1 MSTLDP
7 STSLTYDP
15 INGLVS
21 GGIASTVPIVGINAL
36 NTWDAKQHAKQG
48 IKRYLKTVLK
58 EADNLAKDPDAL
70 KYFQKHV
77 VQRIAPS
84 RDKVNSKSHLWE
96 LKKSFNEAL
105 GEEEIKDEKLIKA
118 LKNLYFRKA
127 FTHTDVHDLSG
138 QAFYDNASSLAN
150 TTGGEYIS
158 PLKEFMSRAKESKE
172 LNSRKPYLNF
182 RTTETGS
189 HPYNNSLLGNRITDK
204 LIGNRSR
211 ERLIPILSDN
221 FGLWCAIGRRYRLAT
236 ALGIPATALGG
247 LKYVKNEDLQ
257 NPTIAKLI
265 QPASYALAGGTLG
278 IGGAEAT
285 RVGLN
290 ILSTKSTAKEI
301 LKELNKKSRLSGDD
315 IVLGNIA
322 LKNLVNKLPT
332 ALFAFDNGTEVTN
345 KFESRLLG
353 NKLWD
358 KFQNKLVGKK
368 LEKVIKDLGP
378 LADINRNKKVRL
390 LRLLNPS
397 VLSGL
402 GLGSLG
408 LGFGIHKNKDIKKK
422 ASSKEEASD
431 KNLLESIAI
440 GGTLG
445 GIGGKGAVEI
455 NKDIFGTWIPE
466 ILIINRNKKLQKF
479 INYLDRKKQ
488 KGLLPKALNNKW
500 GKLSLIL
507 SSALAGT
514 GLHYYSSN

>member
-1 MSTLDP
+1 MSALDT

-21 GGIASTVPIVGINAL
+21 GGIASTVPIIGINAL

-58 EADNLAKDPDAL
+58 ESDNLAKDPDAL

-77 VQRIAPS
+77 VQDISPHQQGPGFNYESPAWDIKERFDRAW
-84 RDKVNSKSHLWE
+84 DKK
-96 LKKSFNEAL
+96 
-105 GEEEIKDEKLIKA
+105 EIKDEKLIKA

-127 FTHTDVHDLSG
+127 FTHTDVDDLSG
-138 QAFYDNASSLAN
+138 QRFYDNANANLSGYNTSS
-150 TTGGEYIS
+150 
-158 PLKEFMSRAKESKE
+158 LKEFISKAKDSKE
-172 LNSRKPYLNF
+172 LNSKEPYLKF
-182 RTTETGS
+182 QTTETGS
-189 HPYNNSLLGNRITDK
+189 HPYNNNLLGNRITDK

-211 ERLIPILSDN
+211 ERLIPILSDK
-221 FGLWCAIGRRYRLAT
+221 FGMWCAVGRRYRLAA

-265 QPASYALAGGTLG
+265 QPASYALAGSTLG

-301 LKELNKKSRLSGDD
+301 LKELNKKSRLSADD
-315 IVLGNIA
+315 KVLGNIA

-332 ALFAFDNGTEVTN
+332 ALFAFDTGEEVTN

-408 LGFGIHKNKDIKKK
+408 LGFGIYKNKDIKKK

-431 KNLLESIAI
+431 KNLLESIAV

-455 NKDIFGTWIPE
+455 NKDIFGTWLPE
-466 ILIINRNKKLQKF
+466 MLIANRNKKLQKF
-479 INYLDRKKQ
+479 LKYLDRKTQ

-500 GKLSLIL
+500 GKLGLIL
-507 SSALAGT
+507 SSALTGT